1 MSSQADKDNL
11 YPKYGVH
18 HVSNGRIPAGEEFY
32 SPSQPRDRGGRWS
45 RMGGK
50 GFTPNRLGVEG
61 RSEYRRVNKINRRD
75 SRSSYENVVVD
86 PSHRGRTARA
96 YMSANTYDES
106 ALPAYRKLIREIDD
120 QYDFIT
126 KKLGIKVEVVSDDPY
141 PNVEDMMDDINNK
154 TLKVMSTATTGSHPL
169 FSDAQNDKFRAV
181 HDFFGHAATGRDFSR
196 HGERAAY
203 LSHASM
209 MRDPDSVRALFTE
222 TEAQNA
228 ALIATGE
235 FQEQKLTLL
244 DDSLVFDGLVDSQ
257 PSSLAAS
264 ALVAACYSAAC
275 RPPTSGGTG
284 GSLGKARPLPD
295 VGINDIRVAYRP
307 KHPDGNADPGEVV
320 WARVPFEDD
329 PSQSKDRPV
338 IVIGRAKNG
347 NLVGLQLTSKGHHR
361 ASRSVGK
368 GSWDSSGRE
377 SFVKFDRIVQIDGRN
392 YRKEGAA
399 MGQDQFA
406 GIVYGLLKHNGVKP
420 RRPDAVAASAKLNT
434 MKVTALVAACYDA
447 SCRPPT
453 SGGTGGSSKGIG
465 RKGLSRV
472 SGEFVRCN
480 PSPCVTESIERSGSA
495 ERKALHKRIV
505 DETLAKGNP
514 PPTMTILGGGGGAGK
529 STIAKLLNLNTG
541 RATLNADDVK
551 ERLPE
556 YEKLVNAG
564 DPTAASFVHEESSMV
579 VKQAQAEARSRGIG
593 VVLDQVGSS
602 PDKVAQQVTDYLDAG
617 YTTVDAV
624 FVTIPT
630 SLAVERARS
639 RGARSGRVVPESVL
653 KAAHRDVS
661 KGFEQIASDPRINNV
676 KLYDNTGSTPS
687 LIAEGSRG
695 TLRVL
700 DETLYQQFLAKGDE

>member
-1 MSSQADKDNL
+1 MSRPDHDNL
-11 YPKYGVH
+11 YHKYGVH
-18 HVSNGRIPAGEEFY
+18 HVSIGRIPNREEFFN
-32 SPSQPRDRGGRWS
+32 PTQPRDSSGRWS
-45 RMGGK
+45 RYGSSFRPSAAGVA
-50 GFTPNRLGVEG
+50 GRDAYRLSRGASVVAATSDFT
-61 RSEYRRVNKINRRD
+61 D
-75 SRSSYENVVVD
+75 VVVN

-96 YMSANTYDES
+96 YLRAKGGIDPSAV
-106 ALPAYRKLIREIDD
+106 PAYEALIRDIED
-120 QYDFIT
+120 QYNYIT
-126 KKLGIKVEVVSDDPY
+126 KTLGLKVQVVDHDPY
-141 PNVEDMMDDINNK
+141 DDVDAMMRDINDNK
-154 TLKVMSTATTGSHPL
+154 TLKVMSTAVTGSHPL
-169 FSDAQNDKFRAV
+169 MSDAQNDKFRAV
-181 HDFFGHAATGRDFSR
+181 HDYFGHAATGRDFSR

-209 MRDPDSVRALFTE
+209 MRSEDSVRALFTE

-228 ALIATGE
+228 ALIATGD
-235 FQEQKLTLL
+235 FQEQKVTLL
-244 DDSLVFDGLVDSQ
+244 PDSLVFDGLTTNAPMS
-257 PSSLAAS
+257 
-264 ALVAACYSAAC
+264 LVAACYSAAC

-284 GSLGKARPLPD
+284 GSLSKARPLPD
-295 VGINDIRVAYRP
+295 VTIKDVKVAYRP
-307 KHPDGNADPGEVV
+307 KHPDGHPDPGEVV
-320 WARVPFEDD
+320 WAKVPFEDD

-338 IVIGRAKNG
+338 IVIGRAANG

-420 RRPDAVAASAKLNT
+420 RRPGAVAASAKLNT

-453 SGGTGGSSKGIG
+453 SGGTGGSSKGGIG

-495 ERKALHKRIV
+495 ERKALHKKIV

-529 STIAKLLNLNTG
+529 STIAKLLNLDTG

-556 YEKLVNAG
+556 YEKLMKAG

-602 PDKVAQQVTDYLDAG
+602 PTKVAQQVTDYLDAG

-639 RGARSGRVVPESVL
+639 RGARTGRVVPESVL

-661 KGFEQIASDPRINNV
+661 RGFEQIASDPRINNI
-676 KLYDNTGSTPS
+676 KLYDNSGDNNPV
-687 LIAEGSRG
+687 LIAEGNNG
-695 TLRVL
+695 KLTVVN
-700 DETLYQQFLAKGDE
+700 EALYKQFLEKGNE